1 MCNRQTTP
9 VFDARNELRPAV
21 RVGHDAVSAVKL
33 SQQLTAKID
42 AWAETQE
49 ITRAEGIRR
58 LLEIA
63 LQASAPAASPRKSV
77 CDSIALETI
86 VAQQLDRML
95 APDLPADERERRI
108 RRLIEGPPEF
118 SKDRIDRPKYSR

>member
-1 MCNRQTTP
+1 M
-9 VFDARNELRPAV
+9 FDARNELRPAV
-21 RVGHDAVSAVKL
+21 RLGHDAVSAVKL

-49 ITRAEGIRR
+49 ITRADGIRR
-58 LLEIA
+58 LLEIG

-77 CDSIALETI
+77 CDSIALEQI
-86 VAQQLDRML
+86 VAQQLERML

-118 SKDRIDRPKYSR
+118 SKDRLDRPKYSR